1 MEDALDALQRAIER
15 RGVAQIP
22 GHILEGQIRNRT
34 IGARRAQKYAH
45 FVPAG
50 HELSCYVA
58 TQEARR
64 ACDQRGHATFTPSSS
79 ARASCWTRTSIAW
92 ALGAEYCSALTT
104 GSTIR
109 ENDSHH
115 VLRMSL
121 RASAIFRCKA
131 PASGVAE
138 FAPPFGG
145 VITIPSTSSVRA
157 N

>member
-1 MEDALDALQRAIER
+1 MKDALDALHRAIER

-92 ALGAEYCSALTT
+92 ALCAEYCACITT
-104 GSTIR
+104 ASPHRHIH
-109 ENDSHH
+109 SHP
-115 VLRMSL
+115 VLR
-121 RASAIFRCKA
+121 
-131 PASGVAE
+131 
-138 FAPPFGG
+138 
-145 VITIPSTSSVRA
+145 
-157 N
+157 